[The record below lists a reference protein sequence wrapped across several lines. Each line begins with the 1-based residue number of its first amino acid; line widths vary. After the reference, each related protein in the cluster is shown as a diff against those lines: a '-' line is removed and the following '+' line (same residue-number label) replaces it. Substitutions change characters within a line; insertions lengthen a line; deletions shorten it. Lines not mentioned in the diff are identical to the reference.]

1 MSKNNTWRRLITAA
15 INVLETTI
23 TKLCLNAGT
32 RKITFSFCENYEL
45 VLRQIDDCRIL
56 LENFLCLP
64 WSFLLSSIHCPFL

>member
-15 INVLETTI
+15 INVLETMI

-45 VLRQIDDCRIL
+45 VLR
-56 LENFLCLP
+56 
-64 WSFLLSSIHCPFL
+64 